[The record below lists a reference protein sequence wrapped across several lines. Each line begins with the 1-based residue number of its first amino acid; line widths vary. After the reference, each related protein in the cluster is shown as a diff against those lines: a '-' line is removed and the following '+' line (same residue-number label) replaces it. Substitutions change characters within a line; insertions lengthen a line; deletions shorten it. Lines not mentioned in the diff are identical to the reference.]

1 MTIKNRTTLQFYE
14 ELQHVYDTFN
24 DRLFNNELP
33 ECLITLQRINKNTG
47 YWSENRF
54 ASIDDGNSYTHE
66 LALNPDYFGI
76 RPLIDIFQTYAH
88 ELCHLKQAVHGTPS
102 KRSYHNAEFSSYMRE
117 IGLITSD
124 TGRKG
129 GKETGEKMSDY
140 PLDDG
145 KFIKVCNELV
155 EEGRI
160 IKWYDKYVPKTLSSI
175 EMIQEQIELMELL
188 PSASPKLFHIA
199 HLGKD
204 LNLAV
209 DAAKK
214 NKLIQKNSEP
224 NKLITGY
231 GIPSSDE
238 YADEEDMIEYLV
250 DRLDY
255 EISNVDTS
263 DEHIATL
270 GSIFPTA
277 FIEDEPVQ
285 SSPEPNIVKIFKGD
299 NTDPEKPVVVL
310 NELVIGGT
318 VVQELGSPDEEP
330 QKAKK
335 QTRESFTCP
344 DCGRGAMCAPSFKLT
359 CTECQVELVL
369 SSTVDKKLIRKNKK
383 AVDQQKDIE

>member
-124 TGRKG
+124 TGREG
-129 GKETGEKMSDY
+129 GKQTGEKMSDY
-140 PLDDG
+140 PLNDG

-160 IKWYDKYVPKTLSSI
+160 IKWYDKYVPKTVSSI
-175 EMIQEQIELMELL
+175 EMIQEQIKLMELL
-188 PSASPKLFHIA
+188 PSASTKLFHIA

-204 LNLAV
+204 LNQVLNTANLRKQPV
-209 DAAKK
+209 DAIP
-214 NKLIQKNSEP
+214 LSDGDEIISE
-224 NKLITGY
+224 
-231 GIPSSDE
+231 E
-238 YADEEDMIEYLV
+238 MV
-250 DRLDY
+250 DHFDLA
-255 EISNVDTS
+255 ISKVDTS
-263 DEHIATL
+263 DDHVETL
-270 GSIFPTA
+270 GSIFPSA
-277 FIEDEPVQ
+277 FLDEDPDQ
-285 SSPEPNIVKIFKGD
+285 SSPEPNVVKIFKGEIQ
-299 NTDPEKPVVVL
+299 DPEKAVVVL
-310 NELVIGGT
+310 NELVFGETI
-318 VVQELGSPDEEP
+318 VQEIGSLDDELP
-330 QKAKK
+330 KKKK

-344 DCGRGAMCAPSFKLT
+344 DCGRGALCAPTFRLT
-359 CTECQVELVL
+359 CTDCQIELVL
-369 SSTVDKKLIRKNKK
+369 SSTVDKKLIKQKKK
-383 AVDQQKDIE
+383 AAEQQGESE

>member
-124 TGRKG
+124 TGREG
-129 GKETGEKMSDY
+129 GKQTGEKMSDY
-140 PLDDG
+140 PLNDG

-160 IKWYDKYVPKTLSSI
+160 IKWYDKYVPKTVSSI
-175 EMIQEQIELMELL
+175 EMIQEQIKLMELL
-188 PSASPKLFHIA
+188 PSASTKLFHIA

-204 LNLAV
+204 LNQVLNTANLRKQPVDAIPLSDGDEIISEEAV
-209 DAAKK
+209 DHFDLA
-214 NKLIQKNSEP
+214 
-224 NKLITGY
+224 
-231 GIPSSDE
+231 
-238 YADEEDMIEYLV
+238 
-250 DRLDY
+250 
-255 EISNVDTS
+255 ISKVDTS
-263 DEHIATL
+263 DDHVEAL
-270 GSIFPTA
+270 GSIFPSA
-277 FIEDEPVQ
+277 FLDDDPDQ
-285 SSPEPNIVKIFKGD
+285 SIPEPNVVKIFKGEIQ
-299 NTDPEKPVVVL
+299 DPEKAVVVL
-310 NELVIGGT
+310 NELVFGETI
-318 VVQELGSPDEEP
+318 VQEIGSLDDELP
-330 QKAKK
+330 KKKK
-335 QTRESFTCP
+335 QTRESYTCP
-344 DCGRGAMCAPSFKLT
+344 DCGRGALCAPTFRLT
-359 CTECQVELVL
+359 CTDCQIELVL
-369 SSTVDKKLIRKNKK
+369 SSTVDKKLIKQKKK
-383 AVDQQKDIE
+383 AAEQQGESE

>member
-204 LNLAV
+204 LNQVLNTANLRKQSV
-209 DAAKK
+209 EG
-214 NKLIQKNSEP
+214 QKSIG
-224 NKLITGY
+224 LITGY
-231 GIPSSDE
+231 GIPLSDE
-238 YADEEDMIEYLV
+238 DEIISEEMV
-250 DRLDY
+250 DHFDLA
-255 EISNVDTS
+255 ISKVDTS
-263 DEHIATL
+263 DDHVETL
-270 GSIFPTA
+270 GSIFPSA
-277 FIEDEPVQ
+277 FLDEDPDQ
-285 SSPEPNIVKIFKGD
+285 SSSEPNVVKIFKGEIQ
-299 NTDPEKPVVVL
+299 DPEKAVVVL
-310 NELVIGGT
+310 NELVFGETI
-318 VVQELGSPDEEP
+318 VQEIGSLDDELP
-330 QKAKK
+330 KKKK

-344 DCGRGAMCAPSFKLT
+344 DCGRGALCAPTFRLT
-359 CTECQVELVL
+359 CTDCQIELVL
-369 SSTVDKKLIRKNKK
+369 SSTVDKKLIKQKKK
-383 AVDQQKDIE
+383 AAEQQGESE